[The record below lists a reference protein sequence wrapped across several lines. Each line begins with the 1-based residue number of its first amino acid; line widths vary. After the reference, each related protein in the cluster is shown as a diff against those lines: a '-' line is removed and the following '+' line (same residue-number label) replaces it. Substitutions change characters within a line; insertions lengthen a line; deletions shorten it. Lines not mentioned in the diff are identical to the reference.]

1 MNPLLIAGAVKAGA
15 GTVGALGGIVAR
27 KLSAEGQA
35 EDRQAKS
42 DIDALKR
49 NEFGPT
55 RGQKEQMTQDA
66 VSLARNQAQAQR
78 SESARQSAATKFGTA
93 DLSGQKIAEGAEK
106 TAGSTRAG
114 VESMAAQ
121 SARQLKLDALG
132 RNKERAE
139 QTQKDV
145 ASVFKPTEEAASE
158 ATESI
163 TVANAKGAE
172 LEYLERK
179 DTLDRAAAAAK
190 DAAAKEKK

>member
-1 MNPLLIAGAVKAGA
+1 MSPLLIASAVKG
-15 GTVGALGGIVAR
+15 GVGALGAIGGIAAR

-78 SESARQSAATKFGTA
+78 SESARQNAATKFGTA

-132 RNKERAE
+132 RVTARAE

-145 ASVFKPTEEAASE
+145 ASVFGPIA
-158 ATESI
+158 
-163 TVANAKGAE
+163 
-172 LEYLERK
+172 
-179 DTLDRAAAAAK
+179 
-190 DAAAKEKK
+190 DAAGDATGAIKAPSARGSEQDYLNKKKV

>member
-1 MNPLLIAGAVKAGA
+1 MNPLLIASAVKAGA

-35 EDRQAKS
+35 EDRQATA

-66 VSLARNQAQAQR
+66 VQLARNQAQAQR
-78 SESARQSAATKFGTA
+78 AESARQSAARGFGTA
-93 DLSGQKIAEGAEK
+93 DLSGQKIAGDAEK

-132 RNKERAE
+132 RVTKRAE
-139 QTQKDV
+139 QTQADV
-145 ASVFKPTEEAASE
+145 ASVFKPIEEAAGE
-158 ATESI
+158 ATGAIKAPS
-163 TVANAKGAE
+163 AKGSE
-172 LEYLERK
+172 LDYLNK
-179 DTLDRAAAAAK
+179 QK
-190 DAAAKEKK
+190 GK